1 MSLLMDALKKA
12 ELAKRQGNGDA
23 ELELAQ
29 TDAPLSLA
37 PVEPSNHL
45 PQLPDHLEDLDEQ
58 FFTKS
63 EKPAAKPTT
72 SRPLLK
78 PDQGPASPTAPAA
91 RPSVAP
97 AQETTTR
104 RPTPTAN
111 ASQSQAEQKQAKNLF
126 EAKTPTPPANSN
138 RKFALALGISTL
150 VATLAIG
157 AYFWWQLQPKSS
169 LTPLRTT
176 SPPPPPASPPS
187 SPLLAL
193 PNAAVPPAPTFTA
206 SPPASPQD
214 RAAANE
220 ADEEEETLRPT
231 KSVSPRRSAE
241 TFSAPQA
248 AESPVKIS
256 RAPLR
261 VNPALARGYELFE
274 RGELSA
280 ARLEYER
287 VLKSDPQSID
297 ALHGMAAISLREN
310 RPDAADHYFQR
321 VLVADP
327 QDAHAIAGLANL
339 RGGNN
344 PAAAESRLKG
354 IVAAQPELAAPQ
366 FALGNLLAAQERW
379 SEAQQAYFKAYS
391 VEPGNPDILFNLAI
405 SLEHL
410 RQAKLAA
417 QYYALAIEA
426 ANRRPST
433 FDPAQAAARL
443 RALQQP

>member
-29 TDAPLSLA
+29 VDAPLSLA

-193 PNAAVPPAPTFTA
+193 PNATVPPAPTFTA

-214 RAAANE
+214 RRAANE
-220 ADEEEETLRPT
+220 ADEEEDTLRPT

-274 RGELSA
+274 RGELNA

-344 PAAAESRLKG
+344 PAAAESRLKN

-443 RALQQP
+443 RALQPP

>member
-1 MSLLMDALKKA
+1 MDALKKA

-23 ELELAQ
+23 EPELAQ

-45 PQLPDHLEDLDEQ
+45 PQLPDHLEYLDEQ

-63 EKPAAKPTT
+63 EKPAAKPTAN
-72 SRPLLK
+72 RPLLK
-78 PDQGPASPTAPAA
+78 PDPAPVSPAA
-91 RPSVAP
+91 PTVRPNVTP
-97 AQETTTR
+97 TQETTTR
-104 RPTPTAN
+104 RPAPAVN

-126 EAKTPTPPANSN
+126 EAKAATPPANNN
-138 RKFALALGISTL
+138 RKFALALGIGTL
-150 VATLAIG
+150 FAALAIG
-157 AYFWWQLQPKSS
+157 AYFWWQLQPKSG
-169 LTPLRTT
+169 LAPLRTS
-176 SPPPPPASPPS
+176 SPPPPPVNPPS
-187 SPLLAL
+187 ATALAL

-206 SPPASPQD
+206 SPPANPQD
-214 RAAANE
+214 RRTANE
-220 ADEEEETLRPT
+220 ADEEEDAPRPA
-231 KSVSPRRSAE
+231 KSASPRRSAE
-241 TFSAPQA
+241 TFSPPPPTDN
-248 AESPVKIS
+248 PVKIM

-274 RGELSA
+274 RGELNA

-287 VLKSDPQSID
+287 VLKSDPQSVD

-339 RGGNN
+339 RGGSN
-344 PAAAESRLKG
+344 PAAAESRLKN

-391 VEPGNPDILFNLAI
+391 AEPGNPDILFNMAI

-417 QYYALAIEA
+417 QYYALAVEA
-426 ANRRPST
+426 ANRRPAA

>member
-1 MSLLMDALKKA
+1 MDALKKA

-29 TDAPLSLA
+29 VDAPLSLA
-37 PVEPSNHL
+37 PVEPTNHL

-63 EKPAAKPTT
+63 EKPAAKSTT
-72 SRPLLK
+72 GRPLLK

-91 RPSVAP
+91 RPNVAP
-97 AQETTTR
+97 TQETTTR
-104 RPTPTAN
+104 RPVPAAN

-126 EAKTPTPPANSN
+126 EAKAPTPPANNN
-138 RKFALALGISTL
+138 RKIALALGISTL

-187 SPLLAL
+187 STLLAL
-193 PNAAVPPAPTFTA
+193 PNAAVPPAPTVTA
-206 SPPASPQD
+206 SPPPSPQD
-214 RAAANE
+214 RRPAND

-231 KSVSPRRSAE
+231 KPVSPRRSAE

-248 AESPVKIS
+248 ADSPVKIS

-274 RGELSA
+274 RGELNA

-426 ANRRPST
+426 ANRRPSA

>member
-29 TDAPLSLA
+29 VDAPLSLA

-97 AQETTTR
+97 AQEPTAR
-104 RPTPTAN
+104 RPVPVAN

-176 SPPPPPASPPS
+176 SPPPPLSSPPS

-206 SPPASPQD
+206 SPPTSPQD

-241 TFSAPQA
+241 AFSAPQA

-443 RALQQP
+443 RALQPP